1 MSSAVRVLHFARL
14 PDSQAPGP
22 RGQEPV
28 VSVLLDEQPDPVGLI
43 VRLFQAWHHLLA
55 DGTPSGLISTLSRS
69 DLEQQIARYYFGPE
83 PGLEHTDP
91 VLPLAM

>member
-1 MSSAVRVLHFARL
+1 MLLFARV
-14 PDSQAPGP
+14 PHGTAPGP

-28 VSVLLDEQPDPVGLI
+28 ARVLLDEQPEPVGLI
-43 VRLFQAWHHLLA
+43 VRQFQVWHYLLA

-69 DLEQQIARYYFGPE
+69 DLEQQVTRHYFGPE
-83 PGLEHTDP
+83 PMVENTDP